1 MLMDIQL
8 KRCSKSEEFIISLPP
23 VTWNCHLVLLKSAIH
38 AWCNMN
44 LKIKTST
51 SLSH

>member
-1 MLMDIQL
+1 MLMDIQF
-8 KRCSKSEEFIISLPP
+8 KRCSKSEEFIISFPSM
-23 VTWNCHLVLLKSAIH
+23 TWNRHLVLLKSAIH

-44 LKIKTST
+44 FKIKTST